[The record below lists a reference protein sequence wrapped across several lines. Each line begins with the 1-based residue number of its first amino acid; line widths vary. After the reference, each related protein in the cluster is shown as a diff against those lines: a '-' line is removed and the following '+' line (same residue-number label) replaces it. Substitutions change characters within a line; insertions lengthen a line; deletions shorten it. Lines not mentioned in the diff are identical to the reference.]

1 VPTTIFFN
9 TFMSIKLT
17 ATRTTALVATL
28 CLMASLTMT
37 SCGKKEEP
45 KTENPVTSTAGAVGD
60 AATGAAGTVGGAA
73 TGAAGAVGGAATDA
87 AKAVGGAATSA
98 ATGAAGAV
106 GGAVASVGAALNP
119 ADLKAVTP
127 AKAALTMANSAVAKG
142 DMKAAKT
149 QFDKFSGM
157 WATVEP
163 MVKTAAGDKYA
174 PIESGLEMVKT
185 AMGAAKPDKVEAG
198 KGLKM
203 ALDGLNAVMAK
214 K

>member
-1 VPTTIFFN
+1 VSTTIFSN

-45 KTENPVTSTAGAVGD
+45 KTENPVSSTAGAVGG
-60 AATGAAGTVGGAA
+60 AATGAANAVGGAATGAANAVGGAA
-73 TGAAGAVGGAATDA
+73 TGAAGAVGG
-87 AKAVGGAATSA
+87 A

-106 GGAVASVGAALNP
+106 GGAVASVGAALKP

-127 AKAALTMANSAVAKG
+127 AKAALTMANSAIAKG
-142 DMKAAKT
+142 DMKTAKT

-163 MVKTAAGDKYA
+163 MVKMAAGDKYA

-198 KGLKM
+198 KGMKM

>member
-1 VPTTIFFN
+1 
-9 TFMSIKLT
+9 
-17 ATRTTALVATL
+17 
-28 CLMASLTMT
+28 MASLTMT

-60 AATGAAGTVGGAA
+60 AATGAAGAVGGAA
-73 TGAAGAVGGAATDA
+73 TGAASAVGG
-87 AKAVGGAATSA
+87 A

-106 GGAVASVGAALNP
+106 GGAVASVGAALKP

-127 AKAALTMANSAVAKG
+127 AKAALTMANSAIAKG

-149 QFDKFSGM
+149 QFDKFNGM
-157 WATVEP
+157 WTTVSP
-163 MVKTAAGDKYA
+163 MVKAAAGDKYPA
-174 PIESGLEMVKT
+174 IESGLEMVKT
-185 AMGAAKPDKVEAG
+185 AMAAPKPDKVEAG
-198 KGLKM
+198 KGMKM

>member
-1 VPTTIFFN
+1 
-9 TFMSIKLT
+9 MSIKLT
-17 ATRTTALVATL
+17 ASRTTALVATL

-60 AATGAAGTVGGAA
+60 AATGAAGAVGGAATGAANAVGGAA
-73 TGAAGAVGGAATDA
+73 TGAAGAVGGAAT
-87 AKAVGGAATSA
+87 
-98 ATGAAGAV
+98 GAAGAI

-127 AKAALTMANSAVAKG
+127 AKAALTMANSAIVKG
-142 DMKAAKT
+142 DMKTAKT
-149 QFDKFSGM
+149 QFEKFNGI
-157 WATVEP
+157 WTTVEP

-174 PIESGLEMVKT
+174 PIETGLAMVKT
-185 AMGAAKPDKVEAG
+185 AMGATTPDKAEAG
-198 KGLKM
+198 KGMKM
-203 ALDGLNAVMAK
+203 ALDALNAVMTK

>member
-1 VPTTIFFN
+1 
-9 TFMSIKLT
+9 MSIKLT

-45 KTENPVTSTAGAVGD
+45 KTENPVSSTAGA
-60 AATGAAGTVGGAA
+60 VGGAA
-73 TGAAGAVGGAATDA
+73 TGAAN
-87 AKAVGGAATSA
+87 
-98 ATGAAGAV
+98 AV

-127 AKAALTMANSAVAKG
+127 AKAALTMANSAIAKG
-142 DMKAAKT
+142 DMKTAKT

-163 MVKTAAGDKYA
+163 MVKMAAGDKYA

-198 KGLKM
+198 KGMKM